1 MRRVLVVCY
10 IMDSPLNT
18 PRKLLINDQVLGSIK
33 PIQIKKVYSYNN
45 LWYQASKRL
54 LAEVRRIR
62 MMLPN
67 PKSCRLRSSTLLLF
81 GHVPWKVGFVSSI
94 IQLTTDY

>member
-67 PKSCRLRSSTLLLF
+67 PKSCR
-81 GHVPWKVGFVSSI
+81 HVQVCTPCGLCCHCEHVGCFF
-94 IQLTTDY
+94 